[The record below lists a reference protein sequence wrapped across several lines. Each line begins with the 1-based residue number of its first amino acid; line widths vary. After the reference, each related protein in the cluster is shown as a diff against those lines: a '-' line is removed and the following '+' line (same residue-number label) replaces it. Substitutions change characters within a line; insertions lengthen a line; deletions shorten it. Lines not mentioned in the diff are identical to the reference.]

1 LLITV
6 AGLERLQR
14 RTNMKDP
21 KIDVNIDKNQF
32 DAVLF
37 DLDGVVTQTAK
48 VHAASWKQLFDKY
61 LEQRSGGKDW
71 DPFDIAT
78 DYVRYVDGKP
88 RYEGVKSFLESRGI
102 DLPWGT
108 PEDSPDE
115 ETICGLGN
123 RKNSFFHE
131 MLEKDGVT
139 VYESATT
146 LIAMLREK
154 GFKTAVVTSSKNCVA
169 VLEAAGL
176 KDLFDARVDG
186 THIESEGLKGKPD
199 PDIFLKAARELGTSP
214 QRAVVFED
222 AESGV
227 AAGKKGGFGL
237 VIGVDR
243 TGHGDELLRRGAD
256 RIVTDLSQVTV
267 NGERP
272 LASTPIANLP
282 PVMENFTKIA
292 ERMENRA
299 PFVALDYDGTLTP
312 IVDRPEDAVIP
323 PKTRETVEKLSH
335 SCTLVVIS
343 GRDLKD
349 VRGLVGIDS
358 LVYAGSHGFDISGPK
373 GLDLSF
379 QQGDDF
385 LPVLNAAE
393 SRLRD
398 LVSDISGAAVERK
411 KYSIAV
417 HYRLVTEREVP
428 QVEAV
433 VDEVLSAHEGLVKGS
448 GKKVFELRPD
458 LDWDKGKALL
468 WLMDALGFRM
478 HETLPLYL
486 GDDTTDEDAFA
497 VIRESGIGIVVTQGK
512 DPGETTSARYSLP
525 DTDSVRAFLEK
536 LHQHLEEGVR
546 E

>member
-1 LLITV
+1 
-6 AGLERLQR
+6 
-14 RTNMKDP
+14 MKDP
-21 KIDVNIDKNQF
+21 KIGVNIGKNQF

-48 VHAASWKQLFDKY
+48 VHAASWKQLFDEY
-61 LEQRSGGKDW
+61 LEKRSEGKDW
-71 DPFDIAT
+71 KPFDIAT

-88 RYEGVKSFLESRGI
+88 RYEGVKSFLESRDI
-102 DLPWGT
+102 DVPWGS
-108 PEDSPDE
+108 PDDSPDE

-123 RKNSFFHE
+123 RKNVYFHE
-131 MLEKDGVT
+131 RLKKDGVT
-139 VYESATT
+139 VYESAVA
-146 LIAMLREK
+146 LIHLLRK
-154 GFKTAVVTSSKNCVA
+154 QGFKTALVTSSKNGKT
-169 VLEAAGL
+169 VLEIAGL
-176 KDLFDARVDG
+176 EDLFDTRVDG
-186 THIESEGLKGKPD
+186 THIEKEGLKGKPD
-199 PDIFLKAARELGTSP
+199 PDIFLKAAKDLGVSP
-214 QRAVVFED
+214 ERAVVFED

-243 TGHGDELLRRGAD
+243 TGHGDELLQHGAD
-256 RIVTDLSQVTV
+256 RVVTDLFQVTV

-272 LASTPIANLP
+272 RVTQSIESLP
-282 PVMENFTKIA
+282 SAIENFDRITA
-292 ERMENRA
+292 QMEGLK

-323 PKTRETVEKLSH
+323 PETRDTVEKLSK

-349 VRGLVGIDS
+349 VRSLVGIDS

-373 GLDLSF
+373 GLDISF
-379 QQGDDF
+379 QQGDEF
-385 LPVLNAAE
+385 LPVLDSAE

-398 LVSDISGAAVERK
+398 IVSDISGAAVERK

-417 HYRLVTEREVP
+417 HYRLVRDPEIPR
-428 QVEAV
+428 VEAA
-433 VDEVLSAHEGLVKGS
+433 VDDVLADHEGLVKGS

-468 WLMDALGFRM
+468 WLMEALGFRM
-478 HETLPLYL
+478 HETLPFYL

-497 VIRESGIGIVVTQGK
+497 VIRERGIGIVVIEGK
-512 DPGETTSARYSLP
+512 NAGEKTSARYSLP
-525 DTDSVRAFLEK
+525 DTDSVRTFLEK
-536 LHQHLEEGVR
+536 LHQYLEEGVR

>member
-1 LLITV
+1 
-6 AGLERLQR
+6 
-14 RTNMKDP
+14 MKDA
-21 KIDVNIDKNQF
+21 KIDVNIGNEEF

-37 DLDGVVTQTAK
+37 DLDGVITQTAK
-48 VHAASWKQLFDKY
+48 VHAASWKKLFDEY
-61 LEQRSGGKDW
+61 LEKRSKGKDW
-71 DPFDIAT
+71 KPFDIST

-88 RYEGVKSFLESRGI
+88 RYEGVKSFLESRRI
-102 DLPWGT
+102 DLPWGS
-108 PEDSPDE
+108 PEDPPE
-115 ETICGLGN
+115 AETVCGLGN
-123 RKNSFFHE
+123 RKNGYFHE
-131 MLEKDGVT
+131 MLKKDGVT
-139 VYESATT
+139 VFESATA
-146 LIAMLREK
+146 LIAMLRAK
-154 GFKTAVVTSSKNCVA
+154 GFKTAVVTSSKNGQA
-169 VLEAAGL
+169 VLEIAGL
-176 KDLFDARVDG
+176 QELFDTRVDG

-199 PDIFLKAARELGTSP
+199 PDIFLKAAREIGTP
-214 QRAVVFED
+214 PERAVVFED

-243 TGHGDELLRRGAD
+243 TGHGEELLRRGAD

-272 LASTPIANLP
+272 RASAAIESLP
-282 PVMENFTKIA
+282 SAMENF
-292 ERMENRA
+292 ERITAQLEGLR

-323 PKTRETVEKLSH
+323 PETRETVEELSK

-349 VRGLVGIDS
+349 VRSLVGIDS

-379 QQGDDF
+379 QQGDEF
-385 LPVLNAAE
+385 LPTLDSAE

-411 KYSIAV
+411 KYSIAI
-417 HYRLVTEREVP
+417 HYRLVANREIP
-428 QVEAV
+428 QVEAA
-433 VDEVLSAHEGLVKGS
+433 VDEVLSRHEGLIKGS

-468 WLMDALGFRM
+468 WLLDALGFRM
-478 HETLPLYL
+478 HETLPMYF

-497 VIRESGIGIVVTQGK
+497 VIRERGIGIVVTEGK
-512 DPGETTSARYSLP
+512 APREETSARYSLP
-525 DTDSVRAFLEK
+525 DTGSVRSFLEK
-536 LHQHLEEGVR
+536 LRQHLKKE
-546 E
+546 

>member
-1 LLITV
+1 
-6 AGLERLQR
+6 
-14 RTNMKDP
+14 MKDP
-21 KIDVNIDKNQF
+21 KIDVNIDKKQF

-37 DLDGVVTQTAK
+37 DLDGVITQTAK
-48 VHAASWKQLFDKY
+48 VHAASWKQLFDEY
-61 LEQRSGGKDW
+61 LAKRSKGKDW
-71 DPFDIAT
+71 KPFDIST

-102 DLPWGT
+102 DLPRGT
-108 PEDSPDE
+108 PEDPPDA

-123 RKNSFFHE
+123 RKNGYFQE
-131 MLEKDGVT
+131 RLKKDGVT
-139 VYESATT
+139 VYESAVV
-146 LIAMLREK
+146 LIRLLREN
-154 GFKTAVVTSSKNCVA
+154 GLKTAVVTSSKNGKA
-169 VLEAAGL
+169 VLEIAGL
-176 KDLFDARVDG
+176 EDLFDTRVDG
-186 THIESEGLKGKPD
+186 THIEREGLKGKPD
-199 PDIFLKAARELGTSP
+199 PDIFLKAAGELGTSP

-237 VIGVDR
+237 VIGVNR

-256 RIVTDLSQVTV
+256 RIVTDLFQVTV

-272 LASTPIANLP
+272 RASTPIESLP
-282 PVMENFTKIA
+282 PAMENFDRIA
-292 ERMENRA
+292 AQMA
-299 PFVALDYDGTLTP
+299 GLKPFVALDYDGTLTP

-323 PKTRETVEKLSH
+323 PKTRETVEKLSR

-349 VRGLVGIDS
+349 VRSLVGIDS

-379 QQGDDF
+379 QQGDEF
-385 LPVLNAAE
+385 LPVLDSAE

-417 HYRLVTEREVP
+417 HYRLVAEREVP

-468 WLMDALGFRM
+468 WLMEALGFRM

-497 VIRESGIGIVVTQGK
+497 VIRESGIGIVVTEGK
-512 DPGETTSARYSLP
+512 NAGEKTSARYSLP
-525 DTDSVRAFLEK
+525 DTDSVRAFLER

-546 E
+546 K